1 MTSSGNKTDK
11 LEKIKEA
18 QDLFRQ
24 KLITMHADGGLTKE
38 RYIRFLSMQYHLTK
52 GVQKHFMAIAAN
64 SLTGKKRGLRKWLIN
79 FAQEE
84 EFHFEIAKADLR
96 ELGSEPLGIPF
107 DTQLWWNYFD
117 KVIESRPFIRLGATC
132 VLENI
137 ADGSS
142 EILDQMIAQSGYLNP
157 KNLRFLIIHRHG
169 PNLAHGDQ
177 ILQAL
182 SEADLSEQEQADVLD
197 GIDKATTFYMRF
209 AHWIV
214 TGRELR

>member
-1 MTSSGNKTDK
+1 MKYV
-11 LEKIKEA
+11 EAQIKEA
-18 QDLFRQ
+18 QDLFRN
-24 KLITMHADGGLTKE
+24 KLLAMQANGGLTKE
-38 RYIRFLSMQYHLTK
+38 RYVRFLSMQYHLTK
-52 GVQKHFMAIAAN
+52 GVQQHFMGIAAN
-64 SLTGKKRGLRKWLIN
+64 SLTGKKKNLRKWLIN

-96 ELGSEPLGIPF
+96 ELGAEPLSIPF

-117 KVIESRPFIRLGATC
+117 KIVETTPFVRLGATC

-142 EILDQMIAQSGYLNP
+142 DILDQMIKDSGYLNP

-177 ILQAL
+177 ILEAL
-182 SEADLSEQEQADVLD
+182 EGADLTEQEMADVLLGVD
-197 GIDKATTFYMRF
+197 RATTFYMRF

-214 TGRELR
+214 EGRELR